1 MQHAMSALGSPWFR
15 SKRASRVFP
24 GALVLSLLVNAPG
37 AALGQHAGGANGT
50 TALVAP
56 PEATQFN
63 FLIGQWEVS
72 AKPKATTLG
81 QRVHGVRPLL
91 GTWKAWRALDGW
103 GLEDELRLTD
113 ASGNPLLLQ
122 HTVRFYDRTARRWT
136 NASIDVYKGVSTQT
150 TAERRG
156 ADLVVSGRGT
166 DEEGRAYISRGTFS
180 KVTTAGFTY
189 RLDRSTDN
197 GKGWTEGVL
206 VIDAKRVAA
215 SAPR

>member
-1 MQHAMSALGSPWFR
+1 MQHSMSDRGSPNTHRWR
-15 SKRASRVFP
+15 MARVIPTALALFFVVSIPVAVSGQHP
-24 GALVLSLLVNAPG
+24 GASNG
-37 AALGQHAGGANGT
+37 AA
-50 TALVAP
+50 ALVAP

-113 ASGNPLLLQ
+113 GSGNPLLLQ
-122 HTVRFYDRTARRWT
+122 HTMRFYDRTVRRWT

-166 DEEGRAYISRGTFS
+166 DEEGRAYIARGTFS
-180 KVTTAGFTY
+180 KVTASGFTY
-189 RLDRSTDN
+189 RLDRSTDS
-197 GKGWTEGVL
+197 GKSWTEGVL
-206 VIDAKRVAA
+206 VIEAKRVAA